1 MHLLRYNTVAV
12 VQFVLYTADGTALQ
26 PSATLASGDVKILKD
41 QGTATNTTNLP
52 TNEGNGVYSLSLTA
66 AEMAANQITIT
77 IDDATATETFLGTH
91 INIETF
97 GGGTPGSS
105 TMARD
110 LSALVQD
117 ANMTQITSSSARAG
131 TLASQLDLVVTASP
145 VTDAGNTTSSF
156 ITGLTA
162 TTDDLYNHRVLKFIA
177 GNAALV
183 GVYGFIRDYDGTTKT
198 LTTNT
203 LPAIPTDSDTFI
215 IV

>member
-1 MHLLRYNTVAV
+1 MHLLRYNTAAV

-26 PSATLASGDVKILKD
+26 PSATIASGDVKILKD
-41 QGTATNTTNLP
+41 QGTAANTTNLP

-97 GGGTPGSS
+97 GGGLGSS
-105 TMARD
+105 STIARD

-117 ANMTQITSSSARAG
+117 ANMTQITSSTARAS
-131 TLASQLDLVVTASP
+131 TLAQQLDLVLTVNP

-156 ITGLTA
+156 ITNLTA
-162 TTDDLYNHRVLKFIA
+162 STDDLYNTRVIKFVA

-183 GVYGFIRDYDGTTKT
+183 GRYAYIRDYDGTTKT

-203 LPAIPTDSDTFI
+203 LPAIPTASDTFLL
-215 IV
+215 V

>member
-1 MHLLRYNTVAV
+1 M
-12 VQFVLYTADGTALQ
+12 
-26 PSATLASGDVKILKD
+26 LA
-41 QGTATNTTNLP
+41 
-52 TNEGNGVYSLSLTA
+52 
-66 AEMAANQITIT
+66 
-77 IDDATATETFLGTH
+77 
-91 INIETF
+91 
-97 GGGTPGSS
+97 SS